1 MYKQETCFQ
10 IVSDVKIPLWN
21 PISSCSLWHRLF
33 LVTASPL
40 WEFLLFPTGHKL
52 LEVIHDACPNQWGEW
67 VSRYLLYVNLKN
79 KLGNTSSYWGFVY
92 CPALYPPNLFK
103 HTQSFQTFPFL
114 HIFGPALA
122 TMIWTY
128 FKPRS
133 ENTKDQLLTQLI
145 SHYSGNQTLRG
156 LNISSCKPMHSCA
169 HKPQFL

>member
-1 MYKQETCFQ
+1 MKSHLILLAMTQTLSRYC
-10 IVSDVKIPLWN
+10 
-21 PISSCSLWHRLF
+21 ISPCGSSYCSPQSKNCWRWF
-33 LVTASPL
+33 MTPV
-40 WEFLLFPTGHKL
+40 
-52 LEVIHDACPNQWGEW
+52 PNQWGEW

-122 TMIWTY
+122 TVIWTY

>member
-1 MYKQETCFQ
+1 MLK
-10 IVSDVKIPLWN
+10 
-21 PISSCSLWHRLF
+21 SSCEIPSHPARYDTDAFSLLHL
-33 LVTASPL
+33 PL
-40 WEFLLFPTGHKL
+40 WEFLLFPTEHKL

>member
-10 IVSDVKIPLWN
+10 IVSDVKIQLWN

-33 LVTASPL
+33 LVTASPPVGV
-40 WEFLLFPTGHKL
+40 PTAPHRAKTAGGDSWRL
-52 LEVIHDACPNQWGEW
+52 SQPMGEW
-67 VSRYLLYVNLKN
+67 VSRYFLYVNLKN

-92 CPALYPPNLFK
+92 CPALYPPNPFK

-122 TMIWTY
+122 TVIWTY

-156 LNISSCKPMHSCA
+156 LNSCKPMHSCA

>member
-1 MYKQETCFQ
+1 MKSHL
-10 IVSDVKIPLWN
+10 I
-21 PISSCSLWHRLF
+21 
-33 LVTASPL
+33 
-40 WEFLLFPTGHKL
+40 LLAMTQTL
-52 LEVIHDACPNQWGEW
+52 
-67 VSRYLLYVNLKN
+67 SRYCISPC
-79 KLGNTSSYWGFVY
+79 GSSYCSPQSKNCWRWFMTPVSTNGGNELAGIY
-92 CPALYPPNLFK
+92 CMWTWKTSLEIPHLTGALFIAPPSTLQICSNI
-103 HTQSFQTFPFL
+103 QSFQTFPFL